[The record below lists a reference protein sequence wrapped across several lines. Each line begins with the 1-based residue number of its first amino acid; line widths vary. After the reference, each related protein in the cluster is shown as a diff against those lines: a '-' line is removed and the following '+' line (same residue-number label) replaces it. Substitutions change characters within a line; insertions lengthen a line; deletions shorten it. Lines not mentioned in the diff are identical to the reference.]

1 MLSSRL
7 ASTVCAQR
15 QNFAQS
21 GMLEKPIKNFVER
34 KTKPGAGSNCVWY
47 KMGGTGMNFK
57 TCQEV
62 KKSEAGKSGKSMS
75 ILNFP
80 GKSIIKTTLD
90 QNEDDGIWKF
100 I

>member
-7 ASTVCAQR
+7 ASTVCEQR

-21 GMLEKPIKNFVER
+21 GMLEKPIKNFVEG
-34 KTKPGAGSNCVWY
+34 KTKPGVGSNCGWY

-62 KKSEAGKSGKSMS
+62 KKSEAGKSGKSMFYP
-75 ILNFP
+75 NFP
-80 GKSIIKTTLD
+80 GTYIKKD
-90 QNEDDGIWKF
+90 SGPKKGW
-100 I
+100 